1 MKKEQFES
9 RIKEL
14 LPQTT
19 EPALRAW
26 TEYIQS
32 LEKEEVDPASDLFD
46 RVYVELSLIKQHQGE
61 ETAAKLFNHGEHF
74 VFNYFELRGAAS
86 KLAEGWPL
94 DKICSDTVENG
105 CDPTQEEYEESQAAL
120 RKFQQ

>member
-1 MKKEQFES
+1 MNKEQFET

-19 EPALRAW
+19 EQALNAW

-46 RVYVELSLIKQHQGE
+46 HVYVELSLIKQHQGE
-61 ETAAKLFNHGEHF
+61 EVATQLFNYGEHF
-74 VFNYFELRGAAS
+74 VFKDFELRGAAS
-86 KLAEGWPL
+86 K
-94 DKICSDTVENG
+94 
-105 CDPTQEEYEESQAAL
+105 
-120 RKFQQ
+120 